1 MHASLLFFQVKAACS
16 GPTLGSSASSH
27 RASPSAVLMLLAV
40 AVAVYVSP
48 AASEPQTTVC
58 LCARTPC
65 WSFKSGDG
73 TLAPQSRP
81 AMTSPTEPSPQTTP
95 CISPRGKCTG
105 IGWEVPTKTG
115 VAERKLGRIGF
126 SCELQIYCQLLL
138 MKHLRLQVFKLNI
151 EI

>member
-58 LCARTPC
+58 LCARAPC

-73 TLAPQSRP
+73 TRAPQSRP

-115 VAERKLGRIGF
+115 VAERKLGKIGF